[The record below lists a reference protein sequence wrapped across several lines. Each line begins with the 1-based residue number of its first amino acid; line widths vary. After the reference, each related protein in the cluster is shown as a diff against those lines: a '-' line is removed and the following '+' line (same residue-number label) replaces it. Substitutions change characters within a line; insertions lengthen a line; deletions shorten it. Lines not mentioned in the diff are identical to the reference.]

1 MLEVDDMK
9 LISIIVPMYNEEAVV
24 DFFFDGINKVLNELE
39 KSYQFEII
47 TVNDGSKDKTLELL
61 YRIQEKDKRV
71 RVVNLTRN
79 FGHES
84 AVAAGLSVAKGDA
97 VIPMDADL
105 QDPPQ
110 LIKPMLELFE
120 KGFDVVNARRA
131 SRKEDTWIK
140 RYTASQFYKVI
151 DKLAGKVKVPQNV
164 GHYRLISRRVL
175 LEVLK
180 LSENNRVFRVQVPY
194 VGYKTAEVAFIRPK
208 RELGKTHYNF
218 RSMFDLAFNAII
230 STTIKPV
237 YWPLR
242 FSITFM
248 GLTGLSIITQLVLF
262 ILNLLNPAI
271 LAMLNHPLWLVL
283 NVILVAFSIVIFFL
297 GLIAIYVGKT
307 FVESQ
312 HRPFFIIESI
322 KGKED

>member
-1 MLEVDDMK
+1 MK

-24 DFFFDGINKVLNELE
+24 EFFFDGINNVLNKLE
-39 KSYQFEII
+39 KEYKFEIV

-61 YRIQEKDKRV
+61 YKFQEQDSRI

-105 QDPPQ
+105 QDPPE
-110 LIKPMLELFE
+110 LIAPMLELFE
-120 KGFDVVNARRA
+120 KGYDVVNARRA

-140 RYTASQFYKVI
+140 RYTAAKFYKVI
-151 DKLAGKVKVPQNV
+151 DQLAGKVKVPQNV

-194 VGYKTAEVAFIRPK
+194 IGYKTAEVAFIRPK
-208 RELGKTHYNF
+208 REHGKTHYNF

-237 YWPLR
+237 YWPLK
-242 FSITFM
+242 FSIVFM
-248 GLTGLSIITQLVLF
+248 ALTGLSVVTQLVF
-262 ILNLLNPAI
+262 YIINLLDFS
-271 LAMLNHPLWLVL
+271 LLSGFDHSLWLVL
-283 NVILVAFSIVIFFL
+283 NVLLVSFSIVIFFI

-312 HRPFFIIESI
+312 HRPFFIIESV

>member
-1 MLEVDDMK
+1 MK

-24 DFFFDGINKVLNELE
+24 KYFFKGINEVLKTLE
-39 KSYQFEII
+39 DKYAFEIVA
-47 TVNDGSKDKTLELL
+47 VNDGSRDKTLELL
-61 YRIQEKDKRV
+61 WEHQAVDSRL

-84 AVAAGLSVAKGDA
+84 AVAAGLSVARGDA

-110 LIKPMLELFE
+110 IIGPMLELFE

-140 RYTASQFYKVI
+140 RYTAHQFYKVI
-151 DKLAGKVKVPQNV
+151 DKLAGKVKVPANV
-164 GHYRLISRRVL
+164 GHFRLISRRVL

-180 LSENNRVFRVQVPY
+180 LQEVNRVFRVQVPY
-194 VGYKTAEVAFIRPK
+194 VGYKTAEVAFIRPA
-208 RELGKTHYNF
+208 REHGKTHYNF

-242 FSITFM
+242 FSITFA
-248 GLTGLSIITQLVLF
+248 GLSFLSILTQLTLF
-262 ILNLLNPAI
+262 IIGLFVNNFLPGLD
-271 LAMLNHPLWLVL
+271 HSLWLVL
-283 NVILVAFSIVIFFL
+283 NVLLVSFSIVIFFL
-297 GLIAIYVGKT
+297 GLIALYVGKT
-307 FVESQ
+307 FIESQ
-312 HRPFFIIESI
+312 QRPFFIIESI
-322 KGKED
+322 KEDK

>member
-1 MLEVDDMK
+1 MK

-24 DFFFDGINKVLNELE
+24 EFFFDGINNVLNKLE
-39 KSYQFEII
+39 KEYKFEIV

-61 YRIQEKDKRV
+61 YKFQEQDSRI

-105 QDPPQ
+105 QDPPE
-110 LIKPMLELFE
+110 LIAPMLELFE
-120 KGFDVVNARRA
+120 KGYDVVNARRA

-140 RYTASQFYKVI
+140 RYTAAKFYKVI
-151 DKLAGKVKVPQNV
+151 DQLAGKVKVPQNV

-194 VGYKTAEVAFIRPK
+194 IGYKTAEVAFIRPK
-208 RELGKTHYNF
+208 REHGKTHYNF

-237 YWPLR
+237 YWPLK
-242 FSITFM
+242 FSIVFM
-248 GLTGLSIITQLVLF
+248 ALTGLSVVTQLVFYIINSLDF
-262 ILNLLNPAI
+262 SLLSGFD
-271 LAMLNHPLWLVL
+271 HSLWLVL
-283 NVILVAFSIVIFFL
+283 NVLLVSFSIVIFFI

-312 HRPFFIIESI
+312 HRPFFIIESV

>member
-1 MLEVDDMK
+1 MK
-9 LISIIVPMYNEEAVV
+9 LISIIVPMYNEEAVISY
-24 DFFFDGINKVLNELE
+24 FFEGINKVLAEL
-39 KSYQFEII
+39 KDKYKFELVV
-47 TVNDGSKDKTLELL
+47 VNDGSKDKTLDML
-61 YRIQEKDKRV
+61 YQIQAKDRRV

-110 LIKPMLELFE
+110 LIGPMLELFE

-140 RYTASQFYKVI
+140 RYTAHQFYKVI
-151 DKLAGKVKVPQNV
+151 DKLAGKVKVPSNV

-175 LEVLK
+175 LEILK

-194 VGYKTAEVAFIRPK
+194 IGYKTAEVAFVRPK
-208 RELGKTHYNF
+208 REHGKTHYNF
-218 RSMFDLAFNAII
+218 NSMFDLAFNAII

-242 FSITFM
+242 FSVTFAL
-248 GLTGLSIITQLVLF
+248 LTGLSALTQLVLF
-262 ILNLLNPAI
+262 IISLFVQNFLPGLD
-271 LAMLNHPLWLVL
+271 HGLWLVL
-283 NVILVAFSIVIFFL
+283 NVILVSFSIVIFFL

-307 FVESQ
+307 FIESQ

-322 KGKED
+322 KEDK

>member
-1 MLEVDDMK
+1 MK

-24 DFFFDGINKVLNELE
+24 EFFFDGINNVLNKLE
-39 KSYQFEII
+39 KEYKFEIV

-61 YRIQEKDKRV
+61 YKFQEQDSRI

-105 QDPPQ
+105 QDPPE
-110 LIKPMLELFE
+110 LIAPMLELFE
-120 KGFDVVNARRA
+120 KGYDVVNARRA

-140 RYTASQFYKVI
+140 RYTAAKFYKVI
-151 DKLAGKVKVPQNV
+151 DQLAGKVKVPQNV

-194 VGYKTAEVAFIRPK
+194 IGYKTAEVAFIRPK
-208 RELGKTHYNF
+208 REHGKTHYNF

-237 YWPLR
+237 YWPLK
-242 FSITFM
+242 FSIVFM
-248 GLTGLSIITQLVLF
+248 ALTGLSVVTQLVF
-262 ILNLLNPAI
+262 YIINLLDFS
-271 LAMLNHPLWLVL
+271 LLSGFDHSLWLVI
-283 NVILVAFSIVIFFL
+283 NVLLVSFSIVIFFI

-312 HRPFFIIESI
+312 HRPFFIIESV